1 MGDFIKFDFSV
12 LPDLVKV
19 GAVFGLTI
27 GILCVL
33 LFALV
38 YFFKAFINKA

>member
-1 MGDFIKFDFSV
+1 MGDFVKFDFSV
-12 LPDLVKV
+12 LPDLVTA
-19 GAVFGLTI
+19 GGVFGFII

-38 YFFKAFINKA
+38 YFFKAFINRA